1 MSAARDEFL
10 RRSLVA
16 GVASTVVLSLTAL
29 TVGVT
34 PALAEPGSGETA
46 VVETTVVEEPS
57 PATGGGAGS
66 SGRSEAEPAVTAEA
80 PVVTAEAPV
89 PAATTAVVPA
99 ATQAP
104 APTRAVEPTRAP
116 EPAPAAPETV
126 APQTTRAPETTTTRS
141 STQAAT
147 TSAAPPVTS
156 AVPAAREPVTQEPAT
171 GEPATQQP
179 RTEEART
186 ETATPSSTVSES
198 PSTGAPA
205 TSTPEKSAT
214 DKPTGKPA
222 EATETTPAETT
233 PAETTA
239 ETEQVEPMAR
249 VIETVKPAVLEAP
262 ADDVVL
268 ASKAAPV
275 EVQPE
280 PAKVEDL
287 AALSSLVGLADERD
301 RLAQE
306 RRELRE
312 DQRELR
318 EDQRQLRA
326 DQRELR
332 ADQRDWDNRVRQW
345 SPDWVQ
351 YDEFYR
357 PMIVNPYRDPVRIV
371 YEYQNQ
377 PRVVTIPPLQR
388 MVMYVADLAAY
399 SFTAVVLNT
408 VNTVV
413 STAVGVAVGSFFG
426 GGFIPTIANIG
437 AIAPPPPPPLF
448 RYDNVPVQVRYSD
461 AVYEPFRV
469 QRIVDI
475 GDDTRYGERR
485 VLLDGATPAWGV
497 WKQSAGGER
506 MFEVH
511 RTQQYPGL
519 DEPREGP
526 LPGDYRL
533 RLAAEEAPATG
544 SNQTLLITAAVA
556 CAVLSLGAVGG
567 AALLGRRRR
576 I

>member
-1 MSAARDEFL
+1 PPAT
-10 RRSLVA
+10 
-16 GVASTVVLSLTAL
+16 STV
-29 TVGVT
+29 
-34 PALAEPGSGETA
+34 
-46 VVETTVVEEPS
+46 
-57 PATGGGAGS
+57 
-66 SGRSEAEPAVTAEA
+66 
-80 PVVTAEAPV
+80 
-89 PAATTAVVPA
+89 
-99 ATQAP
+99 
-104 APTRAVEPTRAP
+104 
-116 EPAPAAPETV
+116 
-126 APQTTRAPETTTTRS
+126 
-141 STQAAT
+141 
-147 TSAAPPVTS
+147 
-156 AVPAAREPVTQEPAT
+156 PAT

-198 PSTGAPA
+198 PGTGAPA
-205 TSTPEKSAT
+205 TSAPEKSAT
-214 DKPTGKPA
+214 EKPA

-262 ADDVVL
+262 ADDLVL

-275 EVQPE
+275 EVKPE

-576 I
+576 V